1 MYVYICVCNEFV
13 IATVFYIINPELKK
27 KEIKYNYNNNDYHY
41 YYYYCYET
49 IIILLF
55 F

>member
-1 MYVYICVCNEFV
+1 MCIYVYVMKSSSLLFS
-13 IATVFYIINPELKK
+13 YIINPELKK